1 MRLIKKSD
9 LNRGGRFT
17 LSRQLLAFFAAAS
30 LLVITTG
37 CAVIGIPE
45 TIQSASKPSASK
57 PSASKPIED
66 WANVLRNHE
75 NAKGQVDFKGV
86 QSNPDALHR
95 YVSYVAETDPQQ
107 VFSSADERL
116 AHHINAYN
124 AVAMFAVLKND
135 IHHTN
140 AGLTKVKFFLLQRYR
155 IASSKKSLY
164 RYEKEIRAL
173 GDPRIHFALN
183 CMSISCPILPQ
194 VPFAASSLNKVL
206 DREAKQFFATPSNL
220 KVVAGEKKIYVSEIL
235 KFYKGEFIT
244 HAGSLIAYINQYID
258 EDIPES
264 YDVAFIPYD
273 WTINK
278 SP

>member
-1 MRLIKKSD
+1 MRLINKSD
-9 LNRGGRFT
+9 LNRGGRLT
-17 LSRQLLAFFAAAS
+17 LNRQLLAFFATVS

-37 CAVIGIPE
+37 CAVKGVPE
-45 TIQSASKPSASK
+45 TIQSTN
-57 PSASKPIED
+57 KPIDD
-66 WANVLRNHE
+66 WANVLKNHV
-75 NAKGQVDFKGV
+75 NAIGQVDFKGV
-86 QSNPDALHR
+86 QSNPEALDR
-95 YVSYVAETDPQQ
+95 YVRYVARTDPQR

-124 AVAMFAVLKND
+124 AMAMFAVLEND

-140 AGLTKVKFFLLQRYR
+140 AGLTKVKFFFLQRYR
-155 IASSKKSLY
+155 IANSKKSLY
-164 RYEKEIRAL
+164 KYEKEIRAL

-264 YDVAFIPYD
+264 YDVEFVPYD